1 MAVTYSANTTPHF
14 TLYMDGIGK
23 VGTDPG
29 GYFNPDFVM
38 RADATD
44 TNQVL
49 RIGGR
54 DEAGGY
60 TTFIGML
67 DEVQFYNAA
76 LTTNDIAFLFN
87 NPGQVILPPLIPVIT
102 QQPEPTQTVAEGA
115 TVTLSATAEARNP
128 LNYQWRFNGDAL
140 PGVSSATLTLTN
152 LTKTQ
157 AGTYTLVASN
167 SDGTATSDPAVLYVV
182 GAGGQSELSVNLYAG
197 IAIVGLVGGT
207 NRIEYVDAL
216 GNTNDWKALATI
228 VLPSSPYLW
237 FDVRSTN
244 SPKRFYRT
252 ILLP

>member
-1 MAVTYSANTTPHF
+1 MTYSANTTPHF

-29 GYFNPDFVM
+29 GFFARDFVM
-38 RADATD
+38 QPDATD

-60 TTFIGML
+60 TTFIGMM
-67 DEVQFYNAA
+67 DDVQFYNAA
-76 LTTNDIAFLFN
+76 LATNDIAFLFN
-87 NPGQVILPPLIPVIT
+87 NPGQVILPPLVPVIT
-102 QQPEPTQTVAEGA
+102 QQPQQTQTVAEGA

-128 LNYQWRFNGDAL
+128 LNYQWSLNGDAL
-140 PGVSSATLTLTN
+140 PGATSATLTLTN
-152 LTKTQ
+152 VTKAQ

-167 SDGTATSDPAVLYVV
+167 SDGKATSDPAVLYVV
-182 GAGGQSELSVNLYAG
+182 GAGGQSELSLNLYAG
-197 IAIVGLVGGT
+197 ITIIGLVGGT
-207 NRIEYVDAL
+207 NRIEYVNVL
-216 GNTNDWKALATI
+216 GDTNDWKALATI

-237 FDVRSTN
+237 FDIQSTN
-244 SPKRFYRT
+244 FQRRFYRT